1 MYNKTIG
8 IYMPT
13 HNRVELLKKAVNSV
27 LAQTYQNFKLI
38 IVDDA
43 SSDGTQEY
51 LQSLS
56 DSRIS
61 YIRNDISQG
70 ACAARNKAITRLD
83 TELVTG
89 LDDDDS
95 FLPHRLSDLLGVY
108 NENYSF
114 VCSGYFWNYG
124 AHKKV
129 LFSYDRKISLS
140 DAFDLNQCSNQILVR
155 RDKILAVGGF
165 DEKIPAL
172 QDQDL
177 WVRLIAKY
185 GIAYR
190 IGTPSYIVNDDH
202 SLERISSVQNKL
214 RAIEM
219 FEQKHQAIMLQRNK
233 ANFDFYKQKIAGD
246 NFSVIDFLRST
257 KHGLFALKAR
267 YYLSQ
272 YFKTAS
278 KARLNYLRTGDT
290 FEWST
295 WFLDKFIPLL
305 ATGGPGASRVILLSA
320 IIFFI
325 GATDSS
331 AFSGDFFIIMLL
343 NTAFSQCFGF
353 FLLKPDYQHSFTT
366 ITKQSLYGL
375 SGAIVF
381 ALIFSKIGLIS
392 QLYYSMYLIIILHF
406 YYLYR
411 FKNIAEQY
419 FMPLAIAEILISLL
433 CIFLPFLA
441 SFYQYAG
448 EVVPYQIYII
458 ATLLGLILVSIVS
471 KKQSSSNDVFNNQ
484 SCNKKL
490 TIPFEN
496 VRNISI
502 STTASIFAIFILP
515 ASVKAIASPDIVS
528 IVALTISCISISML
542 IPRTYANKI
551 MKELSNKELKY
562 EDFFKLNQ
570 FYIRLMLMSAFA
582 GVCFSIG
589 YLYLINPQFGEMI
602 ILVSLAICFVL
613 VSAQLG
619 FISLTFLS
627 LQGAD
632 QVVAKMNLIV
642 LLTTALVAIPAISGL
657 FTMQYVIYI
666 IVFVAAVSFVVRNKF
681 AMQTVIKYLG

>member
-1 MYNKTIG
+1 
-8 IYMPT
+8 MPT
-13 HNRVELLKKAVNSV
+13 HNRVELLKKAIDSV
-27 LAQTYQNFKLI
+27 LAQSYQNFKLV
-38 IVDDA
+38 IVDDG
-43 SSDGTQEY
+43 SSDGTQAY
-51 LQSLS
+51 LLSLT
-56 DSRIS
+56 DPRIS
-61 YIRNDISQG
+61 VIRHDVAQG
-70 ACAARNKAITRLD
+70 ACYSRNEAIAQLD

-95 FLPHRLSDLLGVY
+95 FLPHRLADLLAVY

-114 VCSGYFWNYG
+114 VCSGYYWNYG

-129 LFSYDRKISLS
+129 LFNNNRKISLS

-190 IGTPSYIVNDDH
+190 IGKPSYIVNDDH

-219 FEQKHQAIMLQRNK
+219 FEQKHKDIMLPRNK
-233 ANFDFYKQKIAGD
+233 ANFAFYKQKIKGG
-246 NFSVIDFLRST
+246 NFSLFDFVRST
-257 KHGLFALKAR
+257 RHGLFALKSR
-267 YYLSQ
+267 YYLSK

-278 KARLNYLRTGDT
+278 QARLNYLRTGDA

-295 WFLDKFIPLL
+295 WFIDKFVPLL

-320 IIFFI
+320 CIFFL

-331 AFSGDFFIIMLL
+331 SFSGDFFIIMLL

-353 FLLKPDYQHSFTT
+353 FLLKQEYQQSFAS

-375 SGAIVF
+375 SGALVF
-381 ALIFSKIGLIS
+381 ALIFALIGLIS
-392 QLYYSMYLIIILHF
+392 QLYYSLWLIVILHF

-419 FMPLAIAEILISLL
+419 FIPLAITEVLISLL
-433 CIFLPFLA
+433 CIFLPFVA
-441 SFYQYAG
+441 GVYQYSG
-448 EVVPYQIYII
+448 EHVPYLVYII
-458 ATLLGLILVSIVS
+458 ATLVGLILVSVFS
-471 KKQSSSNDVFNNQ
+471 KNSLSNKMPFNNPIF
-484 SCNKKL
+484 KEKL
-490 TIPFEN
+490 FIPFRN
-496 VRNISI
+496 LRNISI

-515 ASVKAIASPDIVS
+515 ASIKAIASPEIVS

-551 MKELSNKELKY
+551 MKNLSNKELKY

-570 FYIRLMLMSAFA
+570 YYIRLMLMSAFA
-582 GVCFSIG
+582 GLCFSIG
-589 YLYLINPQFGEMI
+589 YLYLINPQFGEVI
-602 ILVSLAICFVL
+602 ILISLAICCVL
-613 VSAQLG
+613 VTAQLG

-642 LLTTALVAIPAISGL
+642 LLTTALVAIPAMSGL
-657 FTMQYVIYI
+657 FTMQYIIYI
-666 IVFVAAVSFVVRNKF
+666 IVFVAAISFVIRNKL
-681 AMQTVIKYLG
+681 AMQKVVHYIK